1 MFCSFSQVL
10 ETRANKGMVLADT
23 SSAIALEAF
32 GMNPAAFGAPARVD
46 ATTAALESSDTDAP
60 SDSSGDDEDAASVR
74 SAALD
79 DAPAA
84 AAMMVP
90 DDDDDV
96 IPIQVAIDSKKS
108 NSMAGYCFCL
118 TGM

>member
-1 MFCSFSQVL
+1 MFCSFPQVL

-23 SSAIALEAF
+23 SSAIALEAL
-32 GMNPAAFGAPARVD
+32 GMNPVAFGAPACVD
-46 ATTAALESSDTDAP
+46 AATVALESSDTDAP

-74 SAALD
+74 SADSD

-84 AAMMVP
+84 AAMVP